1 MILGRER
8 ADRWDPVNR
17 IIDAGIT
24 ICGGSDCP
32 VTAIEPLVDIAACVN
47 GDNPIRNI
55 SVTDALRMYTTNA
68 AYAAAAEDIKG
79 SLEIGKLADIVVID
93 RDPYDYPDSR
103 ELYDMKVLYTIK
115 NGEVIFEA

>member
-1 MILGRER
+1 
-8 ADRWDPVNR
+8 
-17 IIDAGIT
+17 
-24 ICGGSDCP
+24 
-32 VTAIEPLVDIAACVN
+32 
-47 GDNPIRNI
+47 
-55 SVTDALRMYTTNA
+55 MYTTNA